1 MRQGRREDIKRGA
14 TRVTA
19 VDGKRGAYIEDK
31 YENYGGK
38 KGRKKRER
46 EGRSGESNVKKKR
59 ER

>member
-19 VDGKRGAYIEDK
+19 VDGKRGVYIEDK

-46 EGRSGESNVKKKR
+46 ER
-59 ER
+59 EGGGVASLT

>member
-1 MRQGRREDIKRGA
+1 M
-14 TRVTA
+14 
-19 VDGKRGAYIEDK
+19 DGKRRVYIEDK

-46 EGRSGESNVKKKR
+46 EREGGVSNVKKKR